1 MKYLYWVLV
10 FITLLIFVS
19 CNDDPVS
26 VESDG
31 YGWQTTSP
39 ENQNINSLLLESAF
53 LAAEDLGYI
62 DGLLIIR
69 NGYIVAERYY
79 NGFNKDTPHNNMSVS
94 KSFLSL
100 ITGKAFELG
109 YITNLDESILN
120 SFPEYIYPGMDARKY
135 NITIRHL
142 LTMRMGIAPEADNYY
157 ALYQQL
163 HNSSNWTKATIELPL
178 IFNPGEKMR
187 YNTFETHLL
196 SAIITKKTG
205 RSILDFAAENL
216 FNQMKINVDQWER
229 DPQGYYFGGNSMYF
243 TPREMAVLG
252 LVYLNSGR
260 LNGVQIVPE
269 EWIELSLTKTITNDS
284 PEWGALKEYNYGYL
298 WWLGKINGYKLYM
311 ALGYGGQFVLV
322 FPELDLIVV
331 ATSNQNVNPDVDQER
346 PVLEVVSKYVL
357 PAVRN

>member
-1 MKYLYWVLV
+1 MKYLYSILV
-10 FITLLIFVS
+10 FTTLLFIVNCS
-19 CNDDPVS
+19 DDPVS
-26 VESDG
+26 IVFDSYE
-31 YGWQTTSP
+31 WQISSP
-39 ENQNINSLLLESAF
+39 ENQNINSLLLDSAF
-53 LAAEDLGYI
+53 LEADDLGYV
-62 DGLLIIR
+62 DGLLVIR
-69 NGYIVAERYY
+69 NGYIAGEKYF
-79 NGFNKDTPHNNMSVS
+79 NGFDKDTPHNNMSVS

-109 YITNLDESILN
+109 YITDLDEKVLH
-120 SFPEYIYPGMDARKY
+120 SFPEYIYQGMDARKN

-142 LTMRMGIAPEADNYY
+142 LSMRMGIAPEADNNY
-157 ALYQQL
+157 ALYNQL
-163 HNSSNWTKATIELPL
+163 HNSSNWIKATIELPL

-205 RSILDFAAENL
+205 KSTLEFASEYVL
-216 FNQMKINVDQWER
+216 NQMKINVDQWER

-269 EWIELSLTKTITNDS
+269 EWIELSLTKTIASDT
-284 PEWGALKEYNYGYL
+284 PEWGVLKEYNYGYL

-331 ATSNQNVNPDVDQER
+331 ATSNQNVYPDVDQER
-346 PVLEVVSKYVL
+346 PVLEIVSKYIL